1 MKLLNEYK
9 INFDEKGRINN
20 ALTHTSYANEH
31 NTPSYERLE
40 YLGDATLE
48 LVFSNYI
55 YRNTK
60 LEPGEM
66 SRLRS
71 LYVCENALFEYS
83 KKIHLSD
90 YIRLGN
96 GINKANKT
104 VIADV
109 FEAVYAVIYL
119 EKGIDECE
127 RLFDELIVPY
137 IESNADF
144 LKDYK
149 SLLQEVVQTERK
161 TIEYKVVKEYGPA
174 HDKTFEIEVY
184 IEGMLFGKGIGK
196 SKKEAEQEAA
206 KNAFMKHAN

>member
-1 MKLLNEYK
+1 M
-9 INFDEKGRINN
+9 
-20 ALTHTSYANEH
+20 TYANEH

>member
-1 MKLLNEYK
+1 MKLLNEYG
-9 INFDEKGRINN
+9 INFDEKGLINT
-20 ALTHTSYANEH
+20 ALTHTSYSNEH
-31 NTPSYERLE
+31 NIQSYERLE
-40 YLGDATLE
+40 YLGDAALE

-83 KKIHLSD
+83 KKINLSN

-96 GINKANKT
+96 GLEEANKT

-119 EKGIDECE
+119 EKGIKTCDK
-127 RLFDELIVPY
+127 LFNELIVPY
-137 IESNADF
+137 IENHKDF

-161 TIEYKVVKEYGPA
+161 SIVYKVVKERGPA
-174 HDKTFEIEVY
+174 HDKTFEVEAY
-184 IEGMLFGKGIGK
+184 IEGMLFGKGKGK

-206 KNAFMKHAN
+206 KDAFNHHAK